1 MFSYI
6 ICVTKNVES
15 STQRK
20 STVQNVKKKKSNDPR
35 RGVPHSSAQCSQT
48 MKATGN
54 YLQGGSTHSVC
65 AYVSM
70 VTEMENQSQTRQIV
84 VLLRVKAGKITKNT
98 HEIEKD
104 CEGLLIMHCTTMNVR
119 LTAVS
124 RSI

>member
-20 STVQNVKKKKSNDPR
+20 STVQNDPR

-54 YLQGGSTHSVC
+54 SLRGGSTHSVC

-70 VTEMENQSQTRQIV
+70 VTEMGNQSPTRQIV
-84 VLLRVKAGKITKNT
+84 VLLRVKAEKITKNT
-98 HEIEKD
+98 HEIEMD
-104 CEGLLIMHCTTMNVR
+104 CEGLLITHCTTMNVR
-119 LTAVS
+119 LTWTAVS
-124 RSI
+124 ASI